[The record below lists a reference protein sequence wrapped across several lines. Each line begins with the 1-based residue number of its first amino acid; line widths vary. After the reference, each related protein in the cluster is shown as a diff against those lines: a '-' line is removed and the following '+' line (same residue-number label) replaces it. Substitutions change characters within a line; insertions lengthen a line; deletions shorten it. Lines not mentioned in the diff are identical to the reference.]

1 MKKLKINKIALSV
14 ATAFLMLTSIV
25 STVASASG
33 GNEIKLTSDKNFA
46 QAGDSINIKASLE
59 PDKTGVAGFTIDL
72 HYDPSKVTVYV
83 PSEAES
89 ESTYNVGSKFSVIT
103 NYVASSGTIKIVGA
117 NLTGSNIKDSTD
129 LALATF
135 KVKDGVTGK
144 INYWVEVETMVAEA
158 DGGYKS
164 VSYSA
169 PTEGSPLT
177 VSAGEEITTTPA
189 TTTTTASS
197 KAEATTTTT
206 TTTAKTTTKSEAT
219 TTTTAKSEEVTTTTT
234 KPAETTTTTTTAKSE
249 TQTTTTATSAQPESE
264 PLFTHKQGDADF
276 NSETSLQ
283 YGFKLS
289 DYITDYS
296 QHYNVKVNVK
306 SSGNASGAI
315 GALVDGSWSAQST
328 KLTGGEET
336 QWIYSDLDPSRTSDE
351 VFVQLYYLKANAD
364 FQVAS
369 VEVTPVKEAV
379 DTSAVT
385 KVTAAEPKPADDT
398 TTTTTT
404 TASTEPKADENTK
417 AESTTTTAAR
427 QPANVGAA
435 VTTTVSDSDS
445 SQELTESQATEKI
458 QQIVDEASSQ
468 ADSSKVNPS
477 TGVEMTKNILTVIA
491 AGYVIFAIFAVI
503 FNRFAAKD
511 EE

>member
-46 QAGDSINIKASLE
+46 QPGDSINIKASLE

-83 PSEAES
+83 PTDEES

-189 TTTTTASS
+189 
-197 KAEATTTTT
+197 
-206 TTTAKTTTKSEAT
+206 
-219 TTTTAKSEEVTTTTT
+219 TTTTT

-477 TGVEMTKNILTVIA
+477 TGIEMTKNVLTVIA

>member
-1 MKKLKINKIALSV
+1 MKKLKINKMALSV

-46 QAGDSINIKASLE
+46 QSGDSINVKASLE

-83 PSEAES
+83 PTDEES

-103 NYVASSGTIKIVGA
+103 NYVASSSTIKIVGA

-197 KAEATTTTT
+197 KAEATTTTS
-206 TTTAKTTTKSEAT
+206 KS
-219 TTTTAKSEEVTTTTT
+219 TTTTT

-283 YGFKLS
+283 FGFKLS

-306 SSGNASGAI
+306 SSGNASGAV

-328 KLTGGEET
+328 KLTGGEEA

-364 FQVAS
+364 FQIAS

-404 TASTEPKADENTK
+404 TASTEPKADENTQP
-417 AESTTTTAAR
+417 ESTTTTAAR
-427 QPANVGAA
+427 QPSNVGAA
-435 VTTTVSDSDS
+435 VTTVSEGDS
-445 SQELTESQATEKI
+445 SQKLTESQATEKI

-491 AGYVIFAIFAVI
+491 AGYVIFAIFAFI

>member
-1 MKKLKINKIALSV
+1 MKKLKINKVALSV

-46 QAGDSINIKASLE
+46 KAGDSINIKASLE

-83 PSEAES
+83 PTDEES

-135 KVKDGVTGK
+135 KVNDGVTGK

-169 PTEGSPLT
+169 PTDGSPLT

-206 TTTAKTTTKSEAT
+206 
-219 TTTTAKSEEVTTTTT
+219 AKSEKVTTTTT
-234 KPAETTTTTTTAKSE
+234 RPVETTTTTTTAKSE

-283 YGFKLS
+283 FGFKLS

-328 KLTGGEET
+328 KLTGGEEA

-364 FQVAS
+364 FQIAS
-369 VEVTPVKEAV
+369 VEVTPVKGAV

-385 KVTAAEPKPADDT
+385 KVTAAETKPADDIII
-398 TTTTTT
+398 TTTT
-404 TASTEPKADENTK
+404 TASTEPKADENTQP
-417 AESTTTTAAR
+417 ESTTTTAAR
-427 QPANVGAA
+427 QPENVGTA
-435 VTTTVSDSDS
+435 VTTVSEGDS

-468 ADSSKVNPS
+468 VDSSKVNPS
-477 TGVEMTKNILTVIA
+477 TGVETTKNILTVIA

>member
-1 MKKLKINKIALSV
+1 MKKLKINKVALSV

-46 QAGDSINIKASLE
+46 QAGDSINVKASLE
-59 PDKTGVAGFTIDL
+59 PDKTGIAGFTIDL

-83 PSEAES
+83 PTDEES

-197 KAEATTTTT
+197 KAEATTTTS
-206 TTTAKTTTKSEAT
+206 KST
-219 TTTTAKSEEVTTTTT
+219 
-234 KPAETTTTTTTAKSE
+234 TTTTTTTAKSE

-283 YGFKLS
+283 FGFKLS

-306 SSGNASGAI
+306 SSGNASGAV

-328 KLTGGEET
+328 KLTGGEEA

-364 FQVAS
+364 FQIAS

-404 TASTEPKADENTK
+404 TASTEPKADENTQP
-417 AESTTTTAAR
+417 ESTTTTAAR
-427 QPANVGAA
+427 QPENVGAA
-435 VTTTVSDSDS
+435 VTTVSEGDS

-491 AGYVIFAIFAVI
+491 AGYVIFAIFAFI

>member
-1 MKKLKINKIALSV
+1 MKKLKINKMALSV

-46 QAGDSINIKASLE
+46 KAGDSINVKASLE

-83 PSEAES
+83 PTDEES

-135 KVKDGVTGK
+135 KVNDGVTGK

-169 PTEGSPLT
+169 PTDGSPLT

-206 TTTAKTTTKSEAT
+206 
-219 TTTTAKSEEVTTTTT
+219 AKSEKVTTTTT
-234 KPAETTTTTTTAKSE
+234 RPVETTTTTTTAKSE

-283 YGFKLS
+283 FGFKLS

-328 KLTGGEET
+328 KLTGGEEA

-364 FQVAS
+364 FQIAS
-369 VEVTPVKEAV
+369 VEVTPVKGAV

-385 KVTAAEPKPADDT
+385 KVTAAETKPADDIII
-398 TTTTTT
+398 TTTT
-404 TASTEPKADENTK
+404 TASTEPKADENTQP
-417 AESTTTTAAR
+417 ESTTTTAAR
-427 QPANVGAA
+427 QPENIGTA
-435 VTTTVSDSDS
+435 VTTVSEGDS

-468 ADSSKVNPS
+468 VDSSKVNPS
-477 TGVEMTKNILTVIA
+477 TGVETTKNILTVIA

>member
-1 MKKLKINKIALSV
+1 MKKLKINKVALSV

-46 QAGDSINIKASLE
+46 KAGDSINVKASLE

-83 PSEAES
+83 PTDEES

-197 KAEATTTTT
+197 KAEATTTTSKST
-206 TTTAKTTTKSEAT
+206 TTT
-219 TTTTAKSEEVTTTTT
+219 TTTTAKPV
-234 KPAETTTTTTTAKSE
+234 ETTTTTTTAKSE
-249 TQTTTTATSAQPESE
+249 TQTTTTTTSAKPESE

-283 YGFKLS
+283 FGFKLS

-306 SSGNASGAI
+306 SSGNASGAV

-328 KLTGGEET
+328 KLTGGEEA

-364 FQVAS
+364 FQIAS

-385 KVTAAEPKPADDT
+385 KVTAAEAKPADDT

-404 TASTEPKADENTK
+404 TASTEPKADENTQP
-417 AESTTTTAAR
+417 ESTTTTAAR

-435 VTTTVSDSDS
+435 VTTVSEDDS

-491 AGYVIFAIFAVI
+491 AGYVIFAIFAFI

>member
-1 MKKLKINKIALSV
+1 MKKIKINKMALSV

-46 QAGDSINIKASLE
+46 QAGDSINVKASLE

-83 PSEAES
+83 PTDEES

-117 NLTGSNIKDSTD
+117 NLTGSNIKDRTD

-189 TTTTTASS
+189 TTTTT
-197 KAEATTTTT
+197 
-206 TTTAKTTTKSEAT
+206 TTAKTTTKSEAT
-219 TTTTAKSEEVTTTTT
+219 TTTTAKSEKVTTTTT
-234 KPAETTTTTTTAKSE
+234 KPVETTTTTTTAKSE

-283 YGFKLS
+283 FGFKLS

-306 SSGNASGAI
+306 SSGNASGAV

-328 KLTGGEET
+328 KLTGGEEA

-364 FQVAS
+364 FQIAS

-404 TASTEPKADENTK
+404 TASTEPKADENTQP
-417 AESTTTTAAR
+417 ESTTTTAAG

-435 VTTTVSDSDS
+435 VTTVSEDDS

>member
-1 MKKLKINKIALSV
+1 MKKLKINKVALSV

-46 QAGDSINIKASLE
+46 QAGDSINVKASLE

-83 PSEAES
+83 PTDEES

-197 KAEATTTTT
+197 KAEATTTTSKSTTTT
-206 TTTAKTTTKSEAT
+206 TTTAKTTTKSEA
-219 TTTTAKSEEVTTTTT
+219 
-234 KPAETTTTTTTAKSE
+234 TTTAKSE

-264 PLFTHKQGDADF
+264 PLFTHKQGDTDF

-283 YGFKLS
+283 FGFKLS

-306 SSGNASGAI
+306 SSGNASGAV

-328 KLTGGEET
+328 KLTGGEEA

-364 FQVAS
+364 FQIAS

-404 TASTEPKADENTK
+404 TASTEPKADENTQP
-417 AESTTTTAAR
+417 ESTTTTTAG

-435 VTTTVSDSDS
+435 VTTVSEGDS

-491 AGYVIFAIFAVI
+491 AGYVIFAIFAFI
-503 FNRFAAKD
+503 FNRFATKD

>member
-1 MKKLKINKIALSV
+1 MKKLKINKMALSV

-46 QAGDSINIKASLE
+46 QAGDSINVKASLE

-83 PSEAES
+83 PTDEES

-117 NLTGSNIKDSTD
+117 NLTGSNIKDRTD

-197 KAEATTTTT
+197 KAEATTTTS
-206 TTTAKTTTKSEAT
+206 KS
-219 TTTTAKSEEVTTTTT
+219 TTTTAKSEKVTTTTT
-234 KPAETTTTTTTAKSE
+234 KPVETTTTTTTAKSE

-264 PLFTHKQGDADF
+264 PLFTHRQGDADF

-283 YGFKLS
+283 FGFKLS

-306 SSGNASGAI
+306 SSGNASGAV

-328 KLTGGEET
+328 KLTGGEEA

-364 FQVAS
+364 FQIAS

-404 TASTEPKADENTK
+404 TASTEPKADENTQP
-417 AESTTTTAAR
+417 ESTTTTAAR

-435 VTTTVSDSDS
+435 VTTVSEGDS

-511 EE
+511 DE

>member
-1 MKKLKINKIALSV
+1 MKKLKINKMALSV

-33 GNEIKLTSDKNFA
+33 GNDIKLTSDKNFA
-46 QAGDSINIKASLE
+46 QAGDSINVKASLE

-83 PSEAES
+83 PTDEES

-135 KVKDGVTGK
+135 KVNDGATGK

-169 PTEGSPLT
+169 PTDGSPLT

-206 TTTAKTTTKSEAT
+206 
-219 TTTTAKSEEVTTTTT
+219 AKSEKVTTTTT
-234 KPAETTTTTTTAKSE
+234 TKSE

-283 YGFKLS
+283 FGFKLS

-328 KLTGGEET
+328 KLTGGEEA

-364 FQVAS
+364 FQIAS
-369 VEVTPVKEAV
+369 VEVTPVKGAV

-385 KVTAAEPKPADDT
+385 KVTAAETKPADDIII
-398 TTTTTT
+398 TTTT
-404 TASTEPKADENTK
+404 TASTEPKADENTQP
-417 AESTTTTAAR
+417 ESTTTTAAR
-427 QPANVGAA
+427 QPENVGTA
-435 VTTTVSDSDS
+435 VTTVSEGDS

-468 ADSSKVNPS
+468 VDSSKVNPS
-477 TGVEMTKNILTVIA
+477 TGVETTKNILTVIA

>member
-1 MKKLKINKIALSV
+1 MKKLKINKMALSV

-46 QAGDSINIKASLE
+46 QAGDSINVKASLE
-59 PDKTGVAGFTIDL
+59 PDKIGVAGFTIDL

-83 PSEAES
+83 PTDEES

-117 NLTGSNIKDSTD
+117 NLTGSNIKDRTD

-135 KVKDGVTGK
+135 KVNDGVTGK

-169 PTEGSPLT
+169 PTDGSPLT

-206 TTTAKTTTKSEAT
+206 
-219 TTTTAKSEEVTTTTT
+219 AKSEKVTTTTT
-234 KPAETTTTTTTAKSE
+234 RPVETTTTTTTAKSE

-283 YGFKLS
+283 FGFKLS

-328 KLTGGEET
+328 KLTGGEEA

-364 FQVAS
+364 FQIAS
-369 VEVTPVKEAV
+369 VEVTPVKGAV

-385 KVTAAEPKPADDT
+385 KVTAAETKPADDIII
-398 TTTTTT
+398 TTTT
-404 TASTEPKADENTK
+404 TASTEPKADENTQP
-417 AESTTTTAAR
+417 ESTTTTAAR
-427 QPANVGAA
+427 QPENIGTA
-435 VTTTVSDSDS
+435 VTTVSEGDS

-468 ADSSKVNPS
+468 VDSSKVNPS
-477 TGVEMTKNILTVIA
+477 TGVETTKNILTVIA

>member
-1 MKKLKINKIALSV
+1 MKKLKINKMALSV

-46 QAGDSINIKASLE
+46 QAGDSINVKASLD

-83 PSEAES
+83 PTDEES

-197 KAEATTTTT
+197 KAEATTTTS
-206 TTTAKTTTKSEAT
+206 KST
-219 TTTTAKSEEVTTTTT
+219 
-234 KPAETTTTTTTAKSE
+234 TTTTTTTAKSE
-249 TQTTTTATSAQPESE
+249 TQTTTTATSVQPESE

-283 YGFKLS
+283 FGFKLS

-306 SSGNASGAI
+306 SSGNASGAV

-328 KLTGGEET
+328 KLTGGEEA

-364 FQVAS
+364 FQIAS

-404 TASTEPKADENTK
+404 TASTEPKADENTQP
-417 AESTTTTAAR
+417 ESTTTTAAR
-427 QPANVGAA
+427 QPENVGAA
-435 VTTTVSDSDS
+435 VTTVSEGDS

-491 AGYVIFAIFAVI
+491 AGYVIFAIFAFI

-511 EE
+511 EEK

>member
-1 MKKLKINKIALSV
+1 MKKLKINKMALSV

-46 QAGDSINIKASLE
+46 QAGDSINIKASLD

-83 PSEAES
+83 PTDEES

-103 NYVASSGTIKIVGA
+103 NYVASSSTIKIVGA

-197 KAEATTTTT
+197 KAEATTTTS
-206 TTTAKTTTKSEAT
+206 KS
-219 TTTTAKSEEVTTTTT
+219 TTTTT

-283 YGFKLS
+283 FGFKLS

-306 SSGNASGAI
+306 SSGNASGAV

-328 KLTGGEET
+328 KLTGGEEA

-364 FQVAS
+364 FQIAS

-404 TASTEPKADENTK
+404 TASTEPKADENTQP
-417 AESTTTTAAR
+417 ESTTTTAAR
-427 QPANVGAA
+427 QPSNVGAA
-435 VTTTVSDSDS
+435 VTTVSEGDS
-445 SQELTESQATEKI
+445 SQKLTESQATEKI

-491 AGYVIFAIFAVI
+491 AGYVIFAIFAFI

>member
-1 MKKLKINKIALSV
+1 MKKLKINKVALSV

-83 PSEAES
+83 PTDKES

-197 KAEATTTTT
+197 KAEATTTTS
-206 TTTAKTTTKSEAT
+206 KST
-219 TTTTAKSEEVTTTTT
+219 
-234 KPAETTTTTTTAKSE
+234 TTTTTTTAKSE

-283 YGFKLS
+283 FGFKLS

-306 SSGNASGAI
+306 SSGNASGAV

-328 KLTGGEET
+328 KLTGGEEA

-364 FQVAS
+364 FQIAS

-404 TASTEPKADENTK
+404 TASTEPKADENTQP
-417 AESTTTTAAR
+417 ESTTTTAAR
-427 QPANVGAA
+427 QPENVGAA
-435 VTTTVSDSDS
+435 VTTVSEGDS

>member
-1 MKKLKINKIALSV
+1 MKKLKINKMALSV

-46 QAGDSINIKASLE
+46 KAGDSINVKASLE

-83 PSEAES
+83 PTDEES

-206 TTTAKTTTKSEAT
+206 
-219 TTTTAKSEEVTTTTT
+219 AKSEKVTTTTT
-234 KPAETTTTTTTAKSE
+234 RPVETTTTTTTAKSE

-283 YGFKLS
+283 FGFKLS

-328 KLTGGEET
+328 KLTGGEEA

-364 FQVAS
+364 FQIVS
-369 VEVTPVKEAV
+369 VEVTPVKGAV

-385 KVTAAEPKPADDT
+385 KVTAAETKPADDIII
-398 TTTTTT
+398 TTTT
-404 TASTEPKADENTK
+404 TASTEPKADENTQP
-417 AESTTTTAAR
+417 ESTTTTAAR
-427 QPANVGAA
+427 QPENVGTA
-435 VTTTVSDSDS
+435 VTTVSEGDS

-468 ADSSKVNPS
+468 VDSSKVNPS
-477 TGVEMTKNILTVIA
+477 TGVETTKNILTVIA

>member
-1 MKKLKINKIALSV
+1 MKKLKINKMALSV

-46 QAGDSINIKASLE
+46 QAGDSINVKASLE

-83 PSEAES
+83 PTDEES

-169 PTEGSPLT
+169 PTDGSPLT

-206 TTTAKTTTKSEAT
+206 
-219 TTTTAKSEEVTTTTT
+219 AKSEKVTTTTT
-234 KPAETTTTTTTAKSE
+234 RPVETTTTTTTAKSE

-283 YGFKLS
+283 FGFKLS

-328 KLTGGEET
+328 KLTGGEEA

-364 FQVAS
+364 FQIAS
-369 VEVTPVKEAV
+369 VEVTPVKGAV

-385 KVTAAEPKPADDT
+385 KVTAAETKPADDIIIT
-398 TTTTTT
+398 TTTTASTEPKADDIIITTTT
-404 TASTEPKADENTK
+404 TASTEPKADENTQP
-417 AESTTTTAAR
+417 ESTTTTAAR
-427 QPANVGAA
+427 QPENIGTA
-435 VTTTVSDSDS
+435 VTTVSEGDS

-468 ADSSKVNPS
+468 VDSSKVNPS
-477 TGVEMTKNILTVIA
+477 TGVETTKNILTVIA

>member
-25 STVASASG
+25 STAASASG

-46 QAGDSINIKASLE
+46 QPGDSINVKASLE
-59 PDKTGVAGFTIDL
+59 PDKKGVAGFTIDL

-135 KVKDGVTGK
+135 KVKDGVTGE

-197 KAEATTTTT
+197 KAEATTTTSKSTTTT

-404 TASTEPKADENTK
+404 TA
-417 AESTTTTAAR
+417 AR

-435 VTTTVSDSDS
+435 VTTTVIDSDS
-445 SQELTESQATEKI
+445 SQELTGSQATEKI

-477 TGVEMTKNILTVIA
+477 TGIEMTKNVLTVIA

>member
-1 MKKLKINKIALSV
+1 MKKLKINKMALSV

-46 QAGDSINIKASLE
+46 KAGDSINVKASLE

-83 PSEAES
+83 PTDEES

-135 KVKDGVTGK
+135 KVNDGVTGK

-169 PTEGSPLT
+169 PTDGSPLT

-206 TTTAKTTTKSEAT
+206 
-219 TTTTAKSEEVTTTTT
+219 AKSEKVTTTTT
-234 KPAETTTTTTTAKSE
+234 RPVETTTTTTTAKSE

-283 YGFKLS
+283 FGFKLS

-328 KLTGGEET
+328 KLTGGEEA

-364 FQVAS
+364 FQIAS
-369 VEVTPVKEAV
+369 VEVTPVKGAV

-385 KVTAAEPKPADDT
+385 KVTAAETKPADDIIIT
-398 TTTTTT
+398 TTTTASTEPKADDIIITTTT
-404 TASTEPKADENTK
+404 TASTEPKADENTQP
-417 AESTTTTAAR
+417 ESTTTTAAR
-427 QPANVGAA
+427 QPENVGTA
-435 VTTTVSDSDS
+435 VTTVSEGDS

-468 ADSSKVNPS
+468 VDSSKVNPS
-477 TGVEMTKNILTVIA
+477 TGVETTKNILTVIA

-511 EE
+511 EV